1 MKSLLRRHPKI
12 AALCLTLAGLAS
24 SATIAELVFYLL
36 LKNGPN
42 PQHVGSF
49 LQCRASDKILTYKA
63 QANCRGYSSKIVEG
77 KPLYQVL
84 YSVDEYSRRIT
95 PMPSSPDRSR
105 HLIFLGGSFTFG
117 EGVENSETM
126 PAQIAKK
133 ALRHHVYNYGY
144 EGYGPQQLLGI
155 LRSPIQ
161 VQVPES
167 QGKAIYTFIDHHV
180 YRAIGSLDVVVA
192 WGSRLPYYRISHQGN
207 LVREGTFRNSR
218 PLLHLYYKILGMS
231 HTLAYVGYN
240 LPSQIQQPHFALTS
254 KIIETARDEYLKKF
268 PKGEFYVLLYPGN
281 SFNAQMTRFLEE
293 AKVKTL
299 DYSSLFNPNDPAHHI
314 HLDGHPSKKAYQLIA
329 QQIVKDLR
337 LDLKSNV
344 ELSGHRLDEDRS
356 L

>member
-1 MKSLLRRHPKI
+1 MNIPEESPQCQAVPTEVGTSFFWAAHLR
-12 AALCLTLAGLAS
+12 LA
-24 SATIAELVFYLL
+24 
-36 LKNGPN
+36 
-42 PQHVGSF
+42 
-49 LQCRASDKILTYKA
+49 KA
-63 QANCRGYSSKIVEG
+63 WKIV
-77 KPLYQVL
+77 KPCPPRSPKRL
-84 YSVDEYSRRIT
+84 SGTTFIT
-95 PMPSSPDRSR
+95 MVTKD
-105 HLIFLGGSFTFG
+105 T
-117 EGVENSETM
+117 
-126 PAQIAKK
+126 A
-133 ALRHHVYNYGY
+133 
-144 EGYGPQQLLGI
+144 PQQLLGI